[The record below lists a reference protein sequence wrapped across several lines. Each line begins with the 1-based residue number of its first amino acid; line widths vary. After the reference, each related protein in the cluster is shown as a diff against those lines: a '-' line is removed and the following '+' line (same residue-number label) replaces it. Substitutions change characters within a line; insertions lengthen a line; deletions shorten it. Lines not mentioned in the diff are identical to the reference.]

1 MTRLTPQPP
10 PTVAW
15 ESYRQRAAM
24 AEPITQNGRIEE
36 VIGLVLEAK
45 GPAGSIGD
53 VCEIRPARS
62 SGRVPVEIVGFRKGK
77 TLLMPL
83 GEISGVAPGDE
94 VVSRGRCA
102 NVLVGGGI
110 LGRVLNGMGE
120 PMDGKG
126 PIVGEAL
133 VPLHRSPT
141 DAMSRRRVEEI
152 LPTGIKSVDGLVTLG
167 EGQRVG
173 IFSGSG
179 VGKST
184 LLGMIARFTA
194 AEVNVVALVGER
206 SREVREFIERDLGE
220 EGLARSVL
228 VIATSDQ
235 PALVRIRAAHTAIAI
250 AEWFR
255 DRDKK
260 VLFMMDSITRMALAQ
275 REIGLAIGEPPT
287 TRGFT
292 PSVFTMLPK
301 FLERCGTSPGRGSIT
316 GLITVLVE
324 GDDLN
329 EPISDAVRG
338 ILDGHVALSR
348 RFADRSLYP
357 AVDPLRS
364 VSRVMN
370 DIVDARHRAAAMM
383 IRSRLAAYEDI
394 EDLINLGAY
403 REGANPEVD
412 HAVRLKP
419 EIDKFLK
426 QETTKGFEFSQIRDL
441 LVELAGTQ
449 GGEES

>member
-1 MTRLTPQPP
+1 
-10 PTVAW
+10 
-15 ESYRQRAAM
+15 
-24 AEPITQNGRIEE
+24 
-36 VIGLVLEAK
+36 
-45 GPAGSIGD
+45 
-53 VCEIRPARS
+53 
-62 SGRVPVEIVGFRKGK
+62 
-77 TLLMPL
+77 
-83 GEISGVAPGDE
+83 
-94 VVSRGRCA
+94 
-102 NVLVGGGI
+102 
-110 LGRVLNGMGE
+110 
-120 PMDGKG
+120 
-126 PIVGEAL
+126 
-133 VPLHRSPT
+133 
-141 DAMSRRRVEEI
+141 
-152 LPTGIKSVDGLVTLG
+152 
-167 EGQRVG
+167 
-173 IFSGSG
+173 
-179 VGKST
+179 
-184 LLGMIARFTA
+184 
-194 AEVNVVALVGER
+194 
-206 SREVREFIERDLGE
+206 
-220 EGLARSVL
+220 
-228 VIATSDQ
+228 
-235 PALVRIRAAHTAIAI
+235 
-250 AEWFR
+250 
-255 DRDKK
+255 
-260 VLFMMDSITRMALAQ
+260 
-275 REIGLAIGEPPT
+275 
-287 TRGFT
+287 
-292 PSVFTMLPK
+292 
-301 FLERCGTSPGRGSIT
+301 
-316 GLITVLVE
+316 VE